1 MVKTKP
7 FVIDYKQPRVLIGC
21 EFVDSKGE
29 IFKSPKALKE
39 AAYNNGVQYNINP
52 IIFCHACGAGNR
64 HNVWGF
70 PNTPNARSYK
80 QHKGQCPNC
89 GERLTLEYGCEIAGA
104 KASDENGEIKVA
116 QVRGKSPTGFPSALK
131 WWPVDDGKLAIES
144 VVDLY
149 FSRTMH
155 GQYWLKHEALRYR
168 YIFNLETGLSYS
180 MRGVDAKGNASEYS
194 GQTNRL
200 QNRTFGTMQLHY
212 DMYRDF
218 VDVVLGALKEQKG
231 LEYTKKLE
239 KQRYGNEME
248 TVYSCGNHKVSYN
261 MLGWV
266 NYFAVMK
273 PVDLGDMLEMTNRD
287 VSDGVK
293 KYFKNLIALSSNGEV
308 EWLPKYMQKR
318 SIRRRLKKRAVS
330 FYLYKWLYACG
341 IRDINVMNSIID
353 DYIDVQKKEIDTS
366 DSAIRIGFN
375 TAIQGTVGEIVARH
389 CVGSEQKTANFMKW
403 ALKGRSAASTHQFVT
418 SVLASDSFMLDDSVR
433 MYEGIP
439 KNHLPSNNGNLKEL
453 HDALVVVDRKLRF
466 ANKEIELTETEK
478 SLEMDKNGYSFKLAK
493 DTDTLYDIGKAM
505 GICVGSYGHDAVA
518 KRCTI
523 MTMSKDDRYV
533 ACIELRVNKKAVQMV
548 QLKSR
553 FNHTVKEIA
562 PIVEWVAAT
571 GINAECNDY
580 HNAINQQ
587 TNGFDNSEHD
597 YHVENPRLNVPIER
611 RDNNANGFDFAFED
625 DDLGFLF

>member
-7 FVIDYKQPRVLIGC
+7 FVIEYKQPRVLIGS
-21 EFVDSKGE
+21 EFLVSNGE
-29 IFKSPKALKE
+29 VFKSAKAMQE
-39 AAYNNGVQYNINP
+39 AALNNGVQIKP

-64 HNVWGF
+64 HDVWGF
-70 PNTPNARSYK
+70 PNTPNARNYK
-80 QHKGQCPNC
+80 SHKGQCPNC

-104 KASDENGEIKVA
+104 KASDEHGEIKVYS
-116 QVRGKSPTGFPSALK
+116 VRGKSPTGFPAALK
-131 WWPVDDGKLAIES
+131 WWPIGDGKLAIET

-155 GQYWLKHEALRYR
+155 GQYWLQHEALRYR
-168 YIFNLETGLSYS
+168 YIFNLKTGLSYS
-180 MRGVDAKGNASEYS
+180 MRGIDAKGNVSEYS
-194 GQTNRL
+194 AQTNRL
-200 QNRTFGTMQLHY
+200 QNRTFGRLEMLPY
-212 DMYRDF
+212 DMYQDF
-218 VDVVLGALKEQKG
+218 VDVVLGVLKEQKG

-248 TVYSCGNHKVSYN
+248 TVYSCGNHKVGYS

-266 NYFAVMK
+266 NYFAAMK
-273 PVDLGDMLEMTNRD
+273 PADLGDMLEMTNRD
-287 VSDGVK
+287 VSEGVK
-293 KYFKNLIALSSNGEV
+293 KCFKNLIALSSDGEV

-330 FYLYKWLYACG
+330 FFLYKWLYACG
-341 IRDINVMNSIID
+341 IRDINVMNAIVD
-353 DYIDVQKKEIDTS
+353 DYIDVQKKEEDLNNG
-366 DSAIRIGFN
+366 AIGIKFDA
-375 TAIQGTVGEIVARH
+375 TIQRTIGEIVARH
-389 CVGSEQKTANFMKW
+389 CVEPEQKTANFMKW

-418 SVLASDSFMLDDSVR
+418 SVLTSDSFLLSDSVR

-439 KNHLPSNNGNLKEL
+439 KTHLPNNNGNIKEL

-478 SLEMDKNGYSFKLAK
+478 SLEMDKSGYSFKLAK

-611 RDNNANGFDFAFED
+611 RDNDVNAFDFAFED
-625 DDLGFLF
+625 DDAQHLWF